1 MKRYFLALVCAIF
14 TTIAN
19 AQAPITVTSGTISR
33 TTPLIGLNSN
43 GHLSPNCPASSGNL
57 GANWT
62 QNAFIDSVAYIY
74 PEVLRYPGGTVG
86 NHWDWNTGWY
96 LPTYGPPCTALTV
109 RVDEFS
115 AGLTASNAEGL
126 YVMNMETSNAHYQT
140 DGIRHAMN
148 IGINPKYIEL
158 GNEHNLV
165 NGVFSAQLMTESVY
179 ATTAKQYYDSIISVL
194 PTAKIAIVGGKN
206 ANWTNWPTTTLGVFN
221 NFDAVTWH
229 PYPNANNT
237 DLAFH
242 LNRALAV
249 PFGPLSLT
257 GSLANMYSFGNF
269 NSPSLASK
277 EIWVTEYN
285 LNELANAS
293 VPTIATTWSHFLYVN
308 AMHDYFLKNPK
319 ITMIINHAAASID
332 SIHASIRV
340 DNQSL
345 TANAVAMKLL
355 LDVSRGSLNC
365 TDMNFSGSSSMTYS
379 TSTIPKLTGW
389 IFDSPSE
396 KNGFICNYS
405 KDTFKVSLSSIFS
418 TTMQYTQFSADTSAQ
433 IHGLHSLTQVSGTSS
448 DSILIAP
455 FSFTQIFT
463 NLTTGIKYYSVEKEA
478 INIYPNPFTSTTTL
492 QTDNVFKDATLIV
505 YNLQGQQVKQIK
517 NISGKTITLHRD
529 YLPMGLYFIHLTQ
542 DNKTI
547 TTDKLIITD

>member
-1 MKRYFLALVCAIF
+1 MVG
-14 TTIAN
+14 N
-19 AQAPITVTSGTISR
+19 AQTPISVTSGTITR

-62 QNAFIDSVAYIY
+62 QSSFIDSVAYIY

-194 PTAKIAIVGGKN
+194 PTAKIAIVGGNN

-257 GSLANMYSFGNF
+257 GSLANMYNFGNF

-355 LDVSRGSLNC
+355 LDVSRGSLIC

-433 IHGLHSLTQVSGTSS
+433 IHGLYSLTQVSGTSS

-463 NLTTGIKYYSVEKEA
+463 NLPTGIIDYSVDKKA
-478 INIYPNPFTSTTTL
+478 INIYPNPFTDFTTITIDSEL
-492 QTDNVFKDATLIV
+492 KNVNITLINSYGQVVKKLNNVNGNKIVLTRDNLSNGV
-505 YNLQGQQVKQIK
+505 YVL
-517 NISGKTITLHRD
+517 NISDHESTQILTKKIV
-529 YLPMGLYFIHLTQ
+529 IH
-542 DNKTI
+542 N
-547 TTDKLIITD
+547 